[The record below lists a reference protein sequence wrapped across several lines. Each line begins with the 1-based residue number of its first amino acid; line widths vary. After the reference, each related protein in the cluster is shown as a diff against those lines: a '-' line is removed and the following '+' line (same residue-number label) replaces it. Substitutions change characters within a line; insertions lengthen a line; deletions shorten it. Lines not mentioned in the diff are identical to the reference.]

1 MMCVK
6 ARRSTGT
13 GLAGHHD
20 MDMAIDEIPAVKT
33 RRRPDRR
40 SADRSLIVSS
50 QDIARR
56 AYALFLERGGEHGRD
71 LEDWLRAE
79 TELAGGIAES

>member
-1 MMCVK
+1 
-6 ARRSTGT
+6 
-13 GLAGHHD
+13 
-20 MDMAIDEIPAVKT
+20 MDTAIDDIPAVRM

-40 SADRSLIVSS
+40 STDRALVVSS

-56 AYALFLERGGEHGRD
+56 AYELFLERGGEHGRD

-79 TELAGGIAES
+79 SELARRIAES